1 MQTLALST
9 SFTSNRRHTSK
20 SLLDLLEKFNISG
33 LELDYRINDALYK
46 QIREALK
53 QSRLRVVSIHNFFPI
68 PAITPGSG
76 GGGDLFLLSHPD
88 PEERKMAIEWTSR
101 SIEHAHNL
109 GARAVVLHCGY
120 VEMSPELDRL
130 YHYHTTDQ
138 INSPQARDFIR

>member
-53 QSRLRVVSIHNFFPI
+53 QSRELAEKKLAPLTGALNI
-68 PAITPGSG
+68 PG
-76 GGGDLFLLSHPD
+76 L
-88 PEERKMAIEWTSR
+88 M
-101 SIEHAHNL
+101 
-109 GARAVVLHCGY
+109 
-120 VEMSPELDRL
+120 
-130 YHYHTTDQ
+130 
-138 INSPQARDFIR
+138 